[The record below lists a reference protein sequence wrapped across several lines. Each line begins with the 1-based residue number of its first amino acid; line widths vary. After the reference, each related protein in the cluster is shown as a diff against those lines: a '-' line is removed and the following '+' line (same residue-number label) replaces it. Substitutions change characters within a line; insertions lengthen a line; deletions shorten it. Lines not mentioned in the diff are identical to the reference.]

1 MSQYTGQNPAIGD
14 WLDRPAQVGWRYLL
28 VRQVIAMRTR
38 VLLGITLGLAASSLV
53 WSGESEK
60 NSAAAIAPASPA
72 SLGSLDALLNI
83 CRDADPAGTRAYAA
97 LKVTLIGKQSDA
109 ALDEVERTAM
119 YRQTYAGIR
128 DILDAQPR
136 DWLLDRCRKA
146 INGASGAPPRQR

>member
-1 MSQYTGQNPAIGD
+1 MSQNTGQNPAIGD
-14 WLDRPAQVGWRYLL
+14 RLDRPTQVGWRYLL

-38 VLLGITLGLAASSLV
+38 VLLAITLGLAASSLV
-53 WSGESEK
+53 WSGESGK
-60 NSAAAIAPASPA
+60 NSVAAIDPT

-83 CRDADPAGTRAYAA
+83 CRDADPAGAGAYTA

-109 ALDEVERTAM
+109 ALDAVERTAV

-128 DILDAQPR
+128 DILGAQPR